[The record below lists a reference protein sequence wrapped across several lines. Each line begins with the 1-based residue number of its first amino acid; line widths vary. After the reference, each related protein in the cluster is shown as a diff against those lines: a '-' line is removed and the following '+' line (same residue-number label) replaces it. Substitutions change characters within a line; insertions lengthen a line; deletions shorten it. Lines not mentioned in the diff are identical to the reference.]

1 MIRAREVLAK
11 ASDAELVKKDG
22 QYLIVSSKVTHAGRY
37 RSAIL
42 GVYQDVN
49 KALNAFNGPALAH
62 TR

>member
-11 ASDAELVKKDG
+11 AQDAELVKRNG
-22 QYLIVSSKVTHAGRY
+22 QYLIVSSKVTYAGRY

-49 KALNAFNGPALAH
+49 KALNAFNGSSLVH